1 VLRRRTRNRH
11 ADRARLASIALA
23 AAAFAGCGGGDET
36 ATDPPGVSR
45 PIAKVRFLAEADRI
59 CHSTNARIEAA
70 ADGLATRRRQSPPA
84 EVRRVVPKI
93 VVPTR
98 RSEVEA
104 IRSLGAP
111 AGDEAKAQAIL
122 AATERGI
129 RQIEADPVGV
139 LDRPPRAL
147 REAGRLAQA
156 YGSAECD
163 LRYSASNPP
172 GTAGALDEEQS
183 ESEDSSWSVAGAG
196 GVGALRVGGS
206 LPVELDPVLG
216 SESTGAFASVEFVSL
231 FDRLSTDAPDDVGG

>member
-1 VLRRRTRNRH
+1 VLRRRTRHRH
-11 ADRARLASIALA
+11 AHRARLSVLALA
-23 AAAFAGCGGGDET
+23 AAAFAGCGGRDET
-36 ATDPPGVSR
+36 STYPPGVAR

-70 ADGLATRRRQSPPA
+70 ADGLAIRRHEPPPA
-84 EVRRVVPKI
+84 EVRRVVLRI
-93 VVPTR
+93 VVPTL

-111 AGDEAKAQAIL
+111 AGDEAEVQAIL

-139 LDRPPRAL
+139 LDGPPPAL

-163 LRYSASNPP
+163 LR
-172 GTAGALDEEQS
+172 
-183 ESEDSSWSVAGAG
+183 
-196 GVGALRVGGS
+196 
-206 LPVELDPVLG
+206 
-216 SESTGAFASVEFVSL
+216 
-231 FDRLSTDAPDDVGG
+231 